1 MLCRLFFPYFS
12 MGNPL
17 SCLCVIPAGEHFPCG
32 LPVPAFPYVTAYS
45 ARLSSGTEKR
55 ESRVVMKVA
64 SAMVVTSLW

>member
-1 MLCRLFFPYFS
+1 MLCRLFFPYFFDGES
-12 MGNPL
+12 
-17 SCLCVIPAGEHFPCG
+17 SFLCVILAGEHFPCG
-32 LPVPAFPYVTAYS
+32 LPAPAFPYVTAYS

>member
-1 MLCRLFFPYFS
+1 MLCRLFFPYFFDGES
-12 MGNPL
+12 
-17 SCLCVIPAGEHFPCG
+17 SFLCVIPAGEHFPCG